1 MSFNFYWRIRD
12 TKGAGGADGLQ
23 KGSFRTSGCQMSQ
36 DSACCE
42 SCQLAGKACFQTVV
56 II

>member
-23 KGSFRTSGCQMSQ
+23 KGSFRTSGCHKILPVVSLVSSQ
-36 DSACCE
+36 E
-42 SCQLAGKACFQTVV
+42 KLVFRLL
-56 II
+56 